1 MLYEESVS
9 LDERVNAN
17 SSIHKYALFDVGLSG
32 GLQEEVIARGRHAW
46 LTTAQIALS
55 L

>member
-9 LDERVNAN
+9 HNERVNAN
-17 SSIHKYALFDVGLSG
+17 SPIHKYALFDVGLSG
-32 GLQEEVIARGRHAW
+32 RLQEEVIACDGHAW